1 MGKLNF
7 ISQDPTLAE
16 YWRSVILFGNNVAS
30 YKFALAKS
38 LLDIAPTQKT
48 IITLDELAKPYA
60 RHICDHLKLEDKQL
74 TSSPTSKFLDACRQF
89 NRGAIDENALI
100 KDTVRYGFNNV
111 IDAFHHVKR
120 ADVPKRF
127 FSDERSNQSKGIIIT
142 DELFKLLEGGESAN
156 LKREVEARWR
166 LVETAWG
173 LNISRNLIIEI
184 NHDEDTQ
191 ILYAE
196 HNFRRVNVTS
206 CRDGFNGYQKGK
218 CFHCFGEIFLEPG
231 HHELVHVDH
240 FFPHALKS
248 SGIAHPIDK
257 VWNVNGV
264 WNLVLACPSCNL
276 DKSDRLPS
284 KKLVE
289 RLHDRNEFL
298 INSDHPLKETLEQQ
312 TGKKELKRHK
322 FLIDT
327 YEAARLPLGFSQW
340 EPEPRGI
347 PTFDMDDR

>member
-1 MGKLNF
+1 MGKINF
-7 ISQDPTLAE
+7 ISQEPTLAE

-60 RHICDHLKLEDKQL
+60 RHICDHLKLEDKQI
-74 TSSPTSKFLDACRQF
+74 TSRSSRFLDACRQF
-89 NRGAIDENALI
+89 NTGAIDENALI
-100 KDTVRYGFNNV
+100 KDTVKYGFDKV
-111 IDAFHHVKR
+111 IGAFHCVKR

-142 DELFKLLEGGESAN
+142 DELFKLLEGGELAN
-156 LKREVEARWR
+156 LEREVEARWR
-166 LVETAWG
+166 LVETAWS
-173 LNISRNLIIEI
+173 LNISSKLIIEI

-206 CRDGFNGYQKGK
+206 CRDAFNGYQKGK
-218 CFHCFGEIFLEPG
+218 CFHCFGEISLESG
-231 HHELVHVDH
+231 HRELVHVDH
-240 FFPHALKS
+240 FFPHTLKS
-248 SGIAHPIDK
+248 SGISHPIDG
-257 VWNVNGV
+257 VWNINGV

-276 DKSDRLPS
+276 AKSARLPS
-284 KKLVE
+284 EKLLK
-289 RLHDRNEFL
+289 RLHKRNEFL
-298 INSDHPLKETLEQQ
+298 IDSHHPLTETLKQQ
-312 TGKKELKRHK
+312 TGKEEPKRRK
-322 FLIDT
+322 FLGDT

-347 PTFDMDDR
+347 STFSSSTS